1 MCMHTGKGCYFRNN
15 RIIPSDFRILLLLE
29 MPIPNIFVI
38 IIVIYYSFF
47 YLHFTSVIACF
58 LLINLELQTKYCWLC
73 DKLLVLFLDSS
84 VVMAGCTQQ
93 SWSEPTVRQ
102 WRTVGFQSVPSVSN
116 CKLHIHI
123 LHISVTA
130 NTAICIMHILCRT
143 QALNNNDG

>member
-1 MCMHTGKGCYFRNN
+1 MHTGKGCYFRIIK
-15 RIIPSDFRILLLLE
+15 IIPSDFRILLLLE
-29 MPIPNIFVI
+29 MPIPNIL
-38 IIVIYYSFF
+38 YYNCYILFF
-47 YLHFTSVIACF
+47 LLFAFYFCYSLF

-73 DKLLVLFLDSS
+73 DRLLVLFLDSS

-102 WRTVGFQSVPSVSN
+102 WHTVGFQSVPSVSN
-116 CKLHIHI
+116 CKLHVHI

-130 NTAICIMHILCRT
+130 NTAICIMHVLCRT